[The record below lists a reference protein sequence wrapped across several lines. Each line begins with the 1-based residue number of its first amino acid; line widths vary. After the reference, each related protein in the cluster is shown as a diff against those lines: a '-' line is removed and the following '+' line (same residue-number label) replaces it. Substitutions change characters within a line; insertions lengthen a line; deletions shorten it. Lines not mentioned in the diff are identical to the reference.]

1 MHLELQRLLAHGPS
15 PLPADVVVDC
25 GSVLRAVAGDA
36 ASPVW
41 AQLADVSRASGRS
54 FLWVVAP
61 TPTPDPNVQ
70 GASLGALAQA
80 LAGLGC
86 ASILRSD
93 EPLVGLLRAAPVALR
108 DLVVVTAEVE
118 DHVHELVVLG
128 MGVNAVLDVAT
139 GRLWDR
145 AAVEHDHGV
154 EPAAPTAGACRG
166 ALPVVDES
174 GASKPEARTT
184 QARVTSTDTPSRSR
198 PPGTGRCW
206 SPMTCGP
213 A

>member
-1 MHLELQRLLAHGPS
+1 MRLEPQRLLAHGPS
-15 PLPADVVVDC
+15 TLPADVVVDC

-80 LAGLGC
+80 LAGLCC

-145 AAVEHDHGV
+145 AAVDTT
-154 EPAAPTAGACRG
+154 TASNRRRRPQV
-166 ALPVVDES
+166 PVVAHS
-174 GASKPEARTT
+174 LSSTNLGRASRKRGQLKPASQVQIPRHVH
-184 QARVTSTDTPSRSR
+184 AHLVLAGVGHR
-198 PPGTGRCW
+198 
-206 SPMTCGP
+206 
-213 A
+213 